1 MALQPKPELTFD
13 DWLQG
18 ERAALD
24 ERCEY
29 VDGEIFAM
37 SGGSAEHHSI
47 IGNIYGQL
55 WTQTKG
61 RSCHVYGHGM
71 RLQITVAEAGKY
83 PDLMA
88 LCGEQRFRDGRRD
101 LLLNPSL
108 IVEVLSDSTEGYDR
122 GSKFS
127 LYRRLPS
134 LREYL
139 LVAQDRVSVELY
151 TPSVDGRWML
161 SVFDGLDMRV
171 HLPNIDCELSIADV
185 YDRVQLDAANRSV

>member
-1 MALQPKPELTFD
+1 
-13 DWLQG
+13 
-18 ERAALD
+18 
-24 ERCEY
+24 
-29 VDGEIFAM
+29 
-37 SGGSAEHHSI
+37 
-47 IGNIYGQL
+47 
-55 WTQTKG
+55 
-61 RSCHVYGHGM
+61 
-71 RLQITVAEAGKY
+71 
-83 PDLMA
+83 
-88 LCGEQRFRDGRRD
+88 
-101 LLLNPSL
+101 
-108 IVEVLSDSTEGYDR
+108 VLSDSTEGYDR